1 VIWETTSYV
10 SKYETESNRE
20 LDDLRKEFHEIS
32 VVDVYLFVE
41 LALRLTRPCMSAPLT
56 SVSFKLDEES

>member
-1 VIWETTSYV
+1 MIWETTSYV

-41 LALRLTRPCMSAPLT
+41 LALRNKALYERAP
-56 SVSFKLDEES
+56 DQCIIQAR